1 MLPLVSLCV
10 SFIPQ
15 ARELERIEGLTG
27 SWAASPEAAKQL
39 AALNSRARNGGIHAS
54 AIQSM
59 ASLWLQ
65 LKWLG
70 IRAGHNA
77 WRNKLIVKGKM
88 AQTIFLSLVIG
99 LIYLQ
104 VDNDQTGVQD
114 RTGSL
119 FFITVNCKW
128 M

>member
-1 MLPLVSLCV
+1 M
-10 SFIPQ
+10 
-15 ARELERIEGLTG
+15 
-27 SWAASPEAAKQL
+27 
-39 AALNSRARNGGIHAS
+39 GGVHAS

-65 LKWLG
+65 LQWLAK
-70 IRAGHNA
+70 RAGRNA
-77 WRNKLIVKGKM
+77 WRNKLIVKGKL

-119 FFITVNCKW
+119 FFITVNCE
-128 M
+128 